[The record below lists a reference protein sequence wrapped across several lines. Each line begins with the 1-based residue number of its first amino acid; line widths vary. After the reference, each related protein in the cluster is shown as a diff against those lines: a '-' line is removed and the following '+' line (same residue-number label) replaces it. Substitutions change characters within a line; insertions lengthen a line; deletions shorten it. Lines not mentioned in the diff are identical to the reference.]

1 MEDILALN
9 KRLDFDT
16 RTKRHLRGINSLVV
30 HRSTQQDIA
39 FEDQAMSQVCDGVV
53 GHIFFPV
60 LLDDLLLTKRNICMV
75 LTQFIAF
82 KANIWHVVAVLN
94 RHAWLPS
101 VAASSHRD
109 DQTRNDGGQ

>member
-1 MEDILALN
+1 
-9 KRLDFDT
+9 
-16 RTKRHLRGINSLVV
+16 
-30 HRSTQQDIA
+30 
-39 FEDQAMSQVCDGVV
+39 MSQVCDGVV

-109 DQTRNDGGQ
+109 DQTRNDGSQWFMKCAHINYQFDLTLSYKLFI